1 MMFREQLLGAARR
14 GLFGKKTTA
23 RPAPFEVEHKP
34 EEPPSASATPSEQEQ
49 ALDERDLTQQAFL
62 LKNGYT
68 SDEVQAL
75 CALRQRYQHGGSDR
89 APVLYHLEFLRRLVA
104 SGRMER

>member
-1 MMFREQLLGAARR
+1 MFREQLLGAARR
-14 GLFGKKTTA
+14 GLFGKRTMACPT
-23 RPAPFEVEHKP
+23 PLQVEHSTEK
-34 EEPPSASATPSEQEQ
+34 PPSAIPTPSEQEQ
-49 ALDERDLTQQAFL
+49 ALNEKDLAQQAFL

-75 CALRQRYQHGGSDR
+75 CVLRQRYQHGGSDR

-104 SGRMER
+104 SGKMER